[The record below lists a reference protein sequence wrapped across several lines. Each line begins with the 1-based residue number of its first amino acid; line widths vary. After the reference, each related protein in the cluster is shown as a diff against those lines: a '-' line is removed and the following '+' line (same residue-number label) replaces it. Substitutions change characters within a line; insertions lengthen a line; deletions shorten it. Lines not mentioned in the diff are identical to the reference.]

1 MAHRAHL
8 LLFFLFSVLLPFRGY
23 SQIST
28 RVAGVSTD
36 EVVAGMPV
44 HVTVDLRQTAGLQ
57 SVVLLYRPF
66 GESEYR
72 RLDMDVV
79 GNRATVQIPAAA
91 IVPPFLEYYIVLQD
105 VQGTFEVYPL
115 SDSPNPLTTPPQ
127 STNHLEVHE
136 RSEAEPQAI
145 FLSPEPFSITPPE
158 DLLVSVSLLRADS
171 TVARDATRLLLDGI
185 DVTAKALFSGDLI
198 VFAPA
203 NVGMLLE
210 PGNHTV
216 SLRLFTRDGRLQRES
231 TLNFVVGS
239 EAPLFRTEPP
249 AAAFRYDASIQVE
262 SRFEDVGTSS
272 QWYNRARL
280 QFRGRTGS
288 FQVRS
293 NLFIT
298 SDEKSDRQPQNRY
311 FAGIAFPWLTLDVGD
326 SYPEFTDLILNGKRV
341 RGIHSTLELGV
352 FNLNVAYGSVTRAI
366 DGALLR
372 RFPADSLLAEQTRNP
387 GAAFAQLDS
396 STWGRL
402 SYGTY
407 ERTLLAVRPS
417 FGSGE
422 TWQLGFTWLSG
433 RDDLGSIRYGIR
445 PQENVVL
452 GTDFAAHF
460 DDRRIEVAWEA
471 AFSAFNSDISSGP
484 FTDAHIDS
492 VYPGDASAIKSARD
506 ILDPFITVNDNL
518 RPLSFKKLATLAGQA
533 SLALNYFDNALK
545 FTYLYRGN
553 DYNSFGQTYIR
564 TDIRGINVVDR
575 IRVLRNQV
583 FATIGLERLQDNTA
597 GTKVATTTFS
607 NVNAAIS
614 FYPFSDFPGVTL
626 GYSRFDN
633 DNDLAPDSLS
643 AIRDV
648 TNRVYLQATY
658 GFDLGVHH
666 TAMLNASSSVRND
679 HTIRKQDVS
688 NRSVAIA
695 ISSQYSIPLQ
705 TELALALNLNDLPSS
720 TGGAA
725 RKFNYTLLSLH
736 GRYEVLPNSVTC
748 TATVGPTW
756 GDVART
762 VLDGGLEW
770 HISPPMT
777 LSIQASIFTSSD
789 TATESFVSI
798 RYRYDL

>member
-1 MAHRAHL
+1 MAHRARL
-8 LLFFLFSVLLPFRGY
+8 LSFFLFSALWSFQGHG
-23 SQIST
+23 QIST
-28 RVAGVSTD
+28 RVAAVHTD

-44 HVTVDLRQTAGLQ
+44 RITVDLRQTAGLQ

-79 GNRATVQIPAAA
+79 GNRATVQVPGTA
-91 IVPPFLEYYIVLQD
+91 VTPPFLEYYIVLQD

-115 SDSPNPLTTPPQ
+115 SDSPHPLTTPPQ
-127 STNHLEVHE
+127 STSRIEVRE
-136 RSEAEPQAI
+136 RTEAELQAI
-145 FLSPEPFSITPPE
+145 FLSPEPFSVTTPE
-158 DLLVSVSLLRADS
+158 EVLISASLLRADS
-171 TVARDATRLLLDGI
+171 TLDRDATRLLLDGV

-203 NVGMLLE
+203 NIGMLLE

-216 SLRLFTRDGRLQRES
+216 SLRLFNRDGHLQGES
-231 TLNFVVGS
+231 TVTFVVGS
-239 EAPLFRTEPP
+239 EVPLFRPEPP
-249 AAAFRYDASIQVE
+249 VAAFRYDASIQLE
-262 SRFEDVGTSS
+262 SRYEDIGTSD

-280 QFRGRTGS
+280 QFRGRTGT
-288 FQVRS
+288 FQMQS

-311 FAGIAFPWLTLDVGD
+311 LLGVALPWLTLDVGD
-326 SYPEFTDLILNGKRV
+326 SYPEFTDLILSGKRV
-341 RGIHSTLELGV
+341 RGVHSTLELGV
-352 FNLNVAYGSVTRAI
+352 LNVNVAYGSVTRAI
-366 DGALLR
+366 DGTLLQ
-372 RFPADSLLAEQTRNP
+372 RFPTDSLLVEQARNP

-396 STWGRL
+396 ATWGRL

-407 ERTLLAVRPS
+407 ERTLFAVRPS

-422 TWQLGFTWLSG
+422 IWQLGFTWLSA

-445 PQENVVL
+445 PQENIVL
-452 GTDFAAHF
+452 GTDFAARF
-460 DDRRIEVAWEA
+460 DDRRIELSWEA

-492 VYPGDASAIKSARD
+492 VFPEDASAIKSARD

-553 DYNSFGQTYIR
+553 DYNSFGQTYLR
-564 TDIRGINVVDR
+564 TDIRGINVIDHIR
-575 IRVLRNQV
+575 ILRNQV
-583 FATIGLERLQDNTA
+583 FATVGLERLQDNTA
-597 GTKVATTTFS
+597 ATKGATTTFS
-607 NVNAAIS
+607 NINAAVS
-614 FYPFSDFPGVTL
+614 VYPFSDFPGVTL

-633 DNDLAPDSLS
+633 DNDLAPDSLA
-643 AIRDV
+643 AIRDI
-648 TNRVYLQATY
+648 TNRVYLQTTY

-666 TAMLNASSSVRND
+666 TAMFNASSSVRND
-679 HTIRKQDVS
+679 YTMRNQDVS
-688 NRSVAIA
+688 SRSVAIA
-695 ISSQYSIPLQ
+695 LASQFSIPLQ
-705 TELALALNLNDLPSS
+705 TELSLALNLNDLPASS
-720 TGGAA
+720 GSTS
-725 RKFNYTLLSLH
+725 RKFNYTVLSLH
-736 GRYEVLPNSVTC
+736 GRYELLPNTVTC
-748 TATVGPTW
+748 TATIGPTF

-777 LSIQASIFTSSD
+777 LNIQAGTFTSSN
-789 TATESFVSI
+789 TASESFFSI